1 VSNDRLNQLRT
12 GYATDAYTGDEPPD
26 LGPLRALAERA
37 ELTGAVSRL
46 CDSYGRPLP
55 ADDPLAPLAH
65 DVARALT
72 EAGFTLHHCAQG
84 HPLNRLGGVCLLPV
98 ARGHDPGGRG
108 GVVVSWTTHDLLSLD
123 WDRWSEYHGAHE
135 VMNGA
140 LAQVLDALGYQV
152 WPFGLGGAWIVTGQ
166 PAVADALEHVFD
178 L

>member
-1 VSNDRLNQLRT
+1 MSDDRLHQLRA

-26 LGPLRALAERA
+26 LGPLRVLAECA
-37 ELTGAVSRL
+37 ELTDAVSRL
-46 CDSYGRPLP
+46 CDSYGRPLA

-65 DVARALT
+65 EVARALT

-84 HPLNRLGGVCLLPV
+84 HPLYRLGGVCLLPV

-123 WDRWSEYHGAHE
+123 WDRWNEYHGAHE

-140 LAQVLDALGYQV
+140 LGQVLDALGYQV
-152 WPFGLGGAWIVTGQ
+152 WPFELGGAWIVTSRQGCGEE
-166 PAVADALEHVFD
+166 AGR
-178 L
+178 